1 MRASNSPHLAA
12 NKDSAPGSTEA
23 PMRLF
28 TQRSRHLGHHV
39 ATVLVSVSSSLGLP
53 ALAALVFG
61 ESAGLPIPGE
71 TALIVAGGLA
81 AAGHLSLPAVIVVAA
96 IAATTG
102 DMLGYWIGRRGGRKL
117 LLRDGRFSAHRRAAV
132 EKADRYFDRYG
143 VVTVFFARFV
153 PGVRVV
159 GALAAGATEM
169 RWRSFAI
176 ANMLGCLTWATTV
189 ASFAYVAGPEGSLV
203 LVALGLSVATVGF
216 VATVL
221 KARREQG
228 ELEAALAAM
237 PVAADQP
244 PASVHEI
251 V

>member
-1 MRASNSPHLAA
+1 MRP
-12 NKDSAPGSTEA
+12 
-23 PMRLF
+23 F
-28 TQRSRHLGHHV
+28 TQRSRGLGHHDAAV
-39 ATVLVSVSSSLGLP
+39 IVSVSSSLGLP

-81 AAGHLSLPAVIVVAA
+81 AAGHLSLPAVILVAA
-96 IAATTG
+96 LAATTG

-117 LLRDGRFSAHRRAAV
+117 LMRDGRFSAHRLAALA
-132 EKADRYFDRYG
+132 KADHYFDRYG

-153 PGVRVV
+153 PGVRVI

-189 ASFAYVAGPEGSLV
+189 GTFAYVAGPQGSLV

-216 VATVL
+216 VLTTV
-221 KARREQG
+221 KARRERA
-228 ELEAALAAM
+228 ELEAALAV
-237 PVAADQP
+237 PVTVEQP
-244 PASVHEI
+244 PATSVH
-251 V
+251 